1 MKNLFIT
8 LLTVI
13 LLTSISFSQQ
23 MKEKGM
29 KNREKLEQL
38 EKIKLI
44 EALDL
49 DEETSIR
56 FFARRNDSKKEIQ
69 ELEMKAE
76 DLISEL
82 EKSFNSENKNQSE
95 NQKLLISELLKT
107 REAIEL
113 KRNQFIN
120 SINDILTVEQIGKLI
135 VFEKKFR
142 DEIRQVLFD
151 KKRH

>member
-13 LLTSISFSQQ
+13 LLTSISFPQQ

-69 ELEMKAE
+69 DLEMKAE
-76 DLISEL
+76 DIISEL

-95 NQKLLISELLKT
+95 NQKQLISEMLKT
-107 REAIEL
+107 RESIEL
-113 KRNQFIN
+113 KRNQFIS
-120 SINDILTVEQIGKLI
+120 SIYDILTVEQIGKLI

>member
-1 MKNLFIT
+1 
-8 LLTVI
+8 
-13 LLTSISFSQQ
+13 
-23 MKEKGM
+23 
-29 KNREKLEQL
+29 L

-69 ELEMKAE
+69 ELEMKAQ
-76 DLISEL
+76 DIISEL

-95 NQKLLISELLKT
+95 NQKQLISEMLKT
-107 REAIEL
+107 RESIEL
-113 KRNQFIN
+113 KRNQFIS
-120 SINDILTVEQIGKLI
+120 SIYDILTVEQIGKLI

>member
-13 LLTSISFSQQ
+13 LLTSISFPQQ

-56 FFARRNDSKKEIQ
+56 FFARRNESRREVQ
-69 ELEMKAE
+69 ELEKKS
-76 DLISEL
+76 DDIIFEL
-82 EKSFNSENKNQSE
+82 EKSFDSENKNQAE
-95 NQKLLISELLKT
+95 KQEQLISEFLKT
-107 REAIEL
+107 RESLEL

-120 SINDILTVEQIGKLI
+120 SLDDILSTEQTAKLI

-142 DEIRQVLFD
+142 DEIRNVLFER
-151 KKRH
+151 KPR

>member
-1 MKNLFIT
+1 MKKSFIILFVI
-8 LLTVI
+8 I
-13 LLTSISFSQQ
+13 LLTSISFPQQ
-23 MKEKGM
+23 MREKGM
-29 KNREKLEQL
+29 KHRDKLEQL

-69 ELEMKAE
+69 ELDKKA
-76 DLISEL
+76 DAIIFEL
-82 EKSFNSENKNQSE
+82 EKSFNSDDKNQDE
-95 NQKLLISELLKT
+95 KQKQLISDMLKT
-107 REAIEL
+107 RESIEL

-120 SINDILTVEQIGKLI
+120 SLDDILSTEQIAKLI

-142 DEIRQVLFD
+142 EEIRNVLFD
-151 KKRH
+151 RKPR

>member
-13 LLTSISFSQQ
+13 LLTSISFPQQ

-76 DLISEL
+76 DIISEL

-95 NQKLLISELLKT
+95 NQKQLISEMLKT
-107 REAIEL
+107 RESIEL
-113 KRNQFIN
+113 KRNQFIS
-120 SINDILTVEQIGKLI
+120 SIYDILTVEQIGKLI

>member
-1 MKNLFIT
+1 MNKLLLT
-8 LLTVI
+8 LLSVI
-13 LLTSISFSQQ
+13 LLTSITFPQK
-23 MKEKGM
+23 MKEKKM
-29 KNREKLEQL
+29 KDREKLEQL

-56 FFARRNDSKKEIQ
+56 FFARRNDSKKDIQ
-69 ELEMKAE
+69 ELERKIE
-76 DLISEL
+76 DIFIEL
-82 EKSFNSENKNQSE
+82 EKSFNSESKNQTE
-95 NQKLLISELLKT
+95 NQKQLISETLKT
-107 REAIEL
+107 RESIEM
-113 KRNQFIN
+113 KRNQFI
-120 SINDILTVEQIGKLI
+120 SSLNDILTVEQIGKLI

>member
-8 LLTVI
+8 LLTIV
-13 LLTSISFSQQ
+13 LLTSISFPQQ

-76 DLISEL
+76 DIISEL

-95 NQKLLISELLKT
+95 NQKQLISEMLKT
-107 REAIEL
+107 RESIEL
-113 KRNQFIN
+113 KRNQFIS
-120 SINDILTVEQIGKLI
+120 SIYDILTVEQIGKLI